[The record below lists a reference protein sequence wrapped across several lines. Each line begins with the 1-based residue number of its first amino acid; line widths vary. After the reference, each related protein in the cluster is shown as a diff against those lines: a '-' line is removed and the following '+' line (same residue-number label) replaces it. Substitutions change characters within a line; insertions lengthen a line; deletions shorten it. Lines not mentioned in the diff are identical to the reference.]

1 MQTALLFDIDNTLT
15 PPREPLLPEMA
26 EVLNHLSAPFHVAAG
41 SDLPLVKDQ
50 FLEPL
55 FKFGFRGRFDAFLSN
70 GAIHYRC
77 DYTETMSVKV
87 VSEFNIRRYL
97 GEDDYAFLIAVLKQ
111 TLEDLE
117 FQLPPNLKVLGE
129 RIIDRGSMINF
140 APIGRITQETHRSL
154 ANRKAFVQFD
164 SASGYRQRLLNHL
177 KKGLA
182 NLIEKR
188 ELTITL
194 GGQTSFDIGIAGK
207 DKTNSVRTLVSEGYE
222 KVIFFGDAL
231 FEGGNDHVMQ
241 EFVEEWNSPEPCP
254 LETIQVDSWKDTIAR
269 LQKLGFIRPGFQAT
283 L

>member
-1 MQTALLFDIDNTLT
+1 VQTALLFDIDNTLT

-77 DYTETMSVKV
+77 DYTETMSVQV
-87 VSEFNIRRYL
+87 VSEFNIGRHL

-111 TLEDLE
+111 TLEDPE
-117 FQLPPNLKVLGE
+117 FRLPTSLKVLGE

-140 APIGRITQETHRSL
+140 APIGRITQETPESL

-188 ELTITL
+188 ELRITL

-241 EFVEEWNSPEPCP
+241 KFVEEWNSPEPCP

-269 LQKLGFIRPGFQAT
+269 LQKLGFIRPGFQVT